1 MELKLTNDELELIKY
16 YREEAF
22 KKINQMLVTDS
33 RTDIA
38 ILSDEQDDEKIV
50 YDKENVIRNLETA
63 KNIYEIIYRE
73 YLRKGI
79 KKDWSFYLISNISE
93 VQKLK
98 NEPYI
103 DKFLLLNS
111 KELLNNQDLILNSN
125 QVIINVLGDSEIP
138 YIELENILK
147 NGKNEILVS
156 LFTKQIDIKETENIK
171 INNKEIRSY
180 DLKIEKQELQEM
192 TFDDKTALYN
202 YIISNSDLINSTLVT
217 STNLE
222 EENINNYEEIRELE
236 KKVSDLELEINNKE
250 IEGDYGESQKEL
262 DEINLE
268 KLNKKLENL
277 KTRSAEIFE
286 EIKKNTKIVTDW
298 KKNVTVYL
306 MAECS
311 DIQKKVLSK
320 MEEENNLELE
330 RVKNYEIKER
340 IKTEDLKKQ
349 KLEEILQEVKNGC
362 MDNEVL
368 VKRLISDINRLLTRQ
383 QYFAKIA
390 GSMDASYSAL
400 NNSFE
405 MKKNAEELEY
415 LINEI
420 KIKVEEIEESKNT
433 KEKTEKLLKVSQVN
447 NQITILINYLN
458 NPKTIAIKQKM
469 NRFDEMIVVEE
480 NELKRNIAKTILE
493 IRGEAELKKLRDD
506 TKIIEDKGPISRFF
520 GIFTGK
526 NRLDDFMLD
535 QIVIRENS
543 IKKTLSKKLRLDFN
557 YSIHEL
563 LAEIRM
569 FIKDNQDDELVAEDI
584 MVLKDLE
591 NQIKKNFVIIESKV
605 NDIIEKKESKNLPI
619 GTRLSKREL
628 IEIETYRF
636 LNKYGYDV
644 GDKSESKE
652 PVYTDTTPK
661 EIARISEYI
670 KTSGIL

>member
-73 YLRKGI
+73 YLKKGI
-79 KKDWSFYLISNISE
+79 KKDWNFYLISNISE

-262 DEINLE
+262 DEIN
-268 KLNKKLENL
+268 
-277 KTRSAEIFE
+277 
-286 EIKKNTKIVTDW
+286 
-298 KKNVTVYL
+298 
-306 MAECS
+306 
-311 DIQKKVLSK
+311 
-320 MEEENNLELE
+320 
-330 RVKNYEIKER
+330 
-340 IKTEDLKKQ
+340 
-349 KLEEILQEVKNGC
+349 
-362 MDNEVL
+362 
-368 VKRLISDINRLLTRQ
+368 
-383 QYFAKIA
+383 
-390 GSMDASYSAL
+390 
-400 NNSFE
+400 
-405 MKKNAEELEY
+405 
-415 LINEI
+415 
-420 KIKVEEIEESKNT
+420 
-433 KEKTEKLLKVSQVN
+433 
-447 NQITILINYLN
+447 
-458 NPKTIAIKQKM
+458 
-469 NRFDEMIVVEE
+469 
-480 NELKRNIAKTILE
+480 
-493 IRGEAELKKLRDD
+493 
-506 TKIIEDKGPISRFF
+506 
-520 GIFTGK
+520 
-526 NRLDDFMLD
+526 
-535 QIVIRENS
+535 
-543 IKKTLSKKLRLDFN
+543 
-557 YSIHEL
+557 
-563 LAEIRM
+563 
-569 FIKDNQDDELVAEDI
+569 
-584 MVLKDLE
+584 
-591 NQIKKNFVIIESKV
+591 
-605 NDIIEKKESKNLPI
+605 
-619 GTRLSKREL
+619 
-628 IEIETYRF
+628 
-636 LNKYGYDV
+636 
-644 GDKSESKE
+644 
-652 PVYTDTTPK
+652 
-661 EIARISEYI
+661 
-670 KTSGIL
+670 